1 MQTKIYVD
9 GFHVD
14 KIDPPAKNDDL
25 RERALTPKVI
35 QLLEEENREVLDI
48 VGLYL
53 SPERDPSCI
62 FIVTQL

>member
-14 KIDPPAKNDDL
+14 KVDPAAKDEDIL
-25 RERALTPKVI
+25 ERALTPKVLE
-35 QLLEEENREVLDI
+35 LLKEEKREVLDI
-48 VGLYL
+48 IEVPQG
-53 SPERDPSCI
+53 DPNCI